1 MWLGI
6 WAGEE
11 LRTGRERGE
20 RLKQRER
27 ERERENRW
35 WTKKVKRFYFP
46 L

>member
-27 ERERENRW
+27 ERERIDGGQ
-35 WTKKVKRFYFP
+35 KRSNDFIFP
-46 L
+46 SR